1 MSNPLKIFRLNSKK
15 PSVRTTVTESVSV
28 TVHSHNSTPEAEIAK
43 WQEVLA
49 VLGKGK
55 EVSPQER
62 LAREV
67 IRKRIKELK
76 GSSAS

>member
-15 PSVRTTVTESVSV
+15 PSVRTSVTESVTV
-28 TVHSHNSTPEAEIAK
+28 TVHSHTATPEAELAK
-43 WQEVLA
+43 WQEVLK
-49 VLGKGK
+49 VLGKQK
-55 EVSPQER
+55 QISPQER